1 MEDGGIAHTES
12 VFMFEKMLFAVF
24 ERLFQL
30 EPFGLVETDVEEDVV
45 WLAPCFHCHERSNQ
59 MNELRE

>member
-45 WLAPCFHCHERSNQ
+45 LLVACFHCHERSNQ